1 MSVPNSDIFEL
12 LNTFSRPDQNGNIS
26 NMSRNNHPQSRQ
38 TDSTLVKIIKSKI
51 HILFMS
57 VIIYILVMTNRDKY
71 IGSNIFLVLL
81 TWEIVEVFLLKT
93 YENRNNFIGII
104 FLLGGI
110 SQKYSQIIIKVV
122 ETVNKLFKDVAIFAF
137 FFVSTH
143 LFWNYYVLNN
153 NLKTILNVEPY
164 LDVSVDDW
172 K

>member
-1 MSVPNSDIFEL
+1 MAVPNSDIFEL
-12 LNTFSRPDQNGNIS
+12 LNTFSKSDQNGNIS
-26 NMSRNNHPQSRQ
+26 NNRTQTRQS
-38 TDSTLVKIIKSKI
+38 DSTLVKIIKTKI

-57 VIIYILVMTNRDKY
+57 VIVYILIMTNRDEY

-81 TWEIVEVFLLKT
+81 TWEMVEVFLLKT
-93 YENRNNFIGII
+93 YENKNNFIGII

-122 ETVNKLFKDVAIFAF
+122 ETLNKLLKDVAIFAF
-137 FFVSTH
+137 FFVVTH
-143 LFWNYYVLNN
+143 LFWNYYVLKN